1 MWNRTFVAVCVT
13 YCFLAS
19 QLLAETFV
27 PALGARSAGRA
38 GTNLAFDD
46 NAFVFSDNPAGLI
59 GATYS
64 STVQSTSV
72 MEGTI
77 VGLFPDLKYSDP
89 QNSNVSASN
98 DPFGLG
104 AFTLAKRYN
113 EDLALGFGVYTPAG
127 FGARWELQGPPGPLS
142 GPQLYKSIGMLVRV
156 LPGFSYQATERL
168 RVGATFGIAL
178 SHIELEGPH
187 FISSAP
193 LTGVPTRIDLQA
205 TGAAL
210 SWSTGLQYKV
220 SDCLNVAARYQSQNR
235 FQSNGNTSIAIP
247 GVGSSYYDT
256 TMDFV
261 WPRVAGVGLKY
272 ELSPSTRLGLDVDW
286 QQWSHAMNSVDLH
299 FSNPDNPVFLAMAGP
314 KVGDSLPL
322 NWKDNVVIKTGIER
336 DIAPNKTVR
345 LGYGYNS
352 DAVRASTMTP
362 FLPTILSN
370 YFTAGFGWRRS
381 SWEYDTSYQYSY
393 RPTLHTSQSDLVGG
407 DQTDSTY
414 DVQAHWLF
422 LGVTKKF

>member
-210 SWSTGLQYKV
+210 SWSTGLQYKL
-220 SDCLNVAARYQSQNR
+220 SDRLNVAARYQSQNR

-247 GVGSSYYDT
+247 GVGNSYYDT

-261 WPRVAGVGLKY
+261 WPRVIVC
-272 ELSPSTRLGLDVDW
+272 
-286 QQWSHAMNSVDLH
+286 
-299 FSNPDNPVFLAMAGP
+299 
-314 KVGDSLPL
+314 
-322 NWKDNVVIKTGIER
+322 
-336 DIAPNKTVR
+336 
-345 LGYGYNS
+345 
-352 DAVRASTMTP
+352 
-362 FLPTILSN
+362 
-370 YFTAGFGWRRS
+370 
-381 SWEYDTSYQYSY
+381 
-393 RPTLHTSQSDLVGG
+393 
-407 DQTDSTY
+407 
-414 DVQAHWLF
+414 
-422 LGVTKKF
+422 